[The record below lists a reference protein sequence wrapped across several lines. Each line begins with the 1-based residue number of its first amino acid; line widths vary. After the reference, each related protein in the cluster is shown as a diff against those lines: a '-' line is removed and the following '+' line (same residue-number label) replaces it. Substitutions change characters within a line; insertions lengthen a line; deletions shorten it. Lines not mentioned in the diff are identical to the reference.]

1 MIDLWILIKKN
12 IKTLFRQRTA
22 SLMIIFGPLLITLMT
37 GLAFDNSNYNLKVGI
52 YSETASPIA
61 TSLFQSLSE
70 EGFKMINY
78 RTIGNCVET
87 LKKSEINLCLH
98 IVQQNQGETADIT
111 FYVDYS
117 RLNLVWQLLNVI
129 DTQISSK
136 SSELSM
142 NFTAQVLESIETT
155 KNELDKNKDT
165 LVMLT
170 TQNDEI
176 NKKIRAMVNILKASE
191 LNVNLTSLD
200 NVSALLEENIL
211 LNTMAKLNEYSVE
224 LIEEYSD
231 TTDEVVTKLEN
242 SAISEQDKQQIIS
255 RINQGREN
263 IRLLNDKVKAM
274 TGISRNE
281 LAELQDYIA
290 KLSTD
295 MEGVREE
302 YYTLYGFKISSI
314 SNLEKL
320 LSELDKN
327 LITILSMQRA
337 LNKINANY
345 ENLKITDPATALAPI
360 KTTIKPVA
368 AKKTRMHYVFPILL
382 VLMIMFTGILLAPVL
397 ISAERDSPAAIRNML
412 TPVSRKT
419 FIAAAFLSCFIILG
433 VQMLLVAGISVFF
446 LGLNILLGFPF
457 SVISVMMI
465 MAFFILTGMLLG
477 YTIKTEGLSLLGG
490 TLAGIFLIIFSDF
503 VLPLES
509 LPYFL
514 AAVMKFNPIII
525 STVLLKKT
533 LLFDLPLAD
542 IGFDLVFL
550 LLACMLIGII
560 VFLIGRKQFNI
571 RKLRK
576 TNKTHA
582 KNDNQNS

>member
-1 MIDLWILIKKN
+1 MIELWILIKKN

-37 GLAFDNSNYNLKVGI
+37 GLAFDNSNYNLKIGV
-52 YSETASPIA
+52 YSETSLPIA

-78 RTIGNCVET
+78 RTIGNCVES

-98 IVQQNQGETADIT
+98 IVQQNQGKTADIT

-129 DTQISSK
+129 DARISSK

-142 NFTAQVLESIETT
+142 NFTAQVLQSIETT
-155 KNELDKNKDT
+155 KSELDKNKGT
-165 LVMLT
+165 LVMMT

-200 NVSALLEENIL
+200 NVSALLEENVL
-211 LNTMAKLNEYSVE
+211 LHTMTRLNEYSVE
-224 LIEEYSD
+224 LIEEYGR
-231 TTDEVVTKLEN
+231 TTDGVVAKLEN
-242 SAISEQDKQQIIS
+242 SAISEQDKQQIIG

-295 MEGVREE
+295 MGGVREE
-302 YYTLYGFKISSI
+302 YYTLYGFKVSSI

-337 LNKINANY
+337 LNKINAGY

-360 KTTIKPVA
+360 KTIIKPVV

-382 VLMIMFTGILLAPVL
+382 VLMIMFTGMLLAPVL

-412 TPVSRKT
+412 MPVSRKT
-419 FIAAAFLSCFIILG
+419 FIAATFLSCFIILG
-433 VQMLLVAGISVFF
+433 VQMLLVAGISIFF

-457 SVISVMMI
+457 SVIAVMMI
-465 MAFFILTGMLLG
+465 IAFFILTGMLLG
-477 YTIKTEGLSLLGG
+477 YILKTEGLSLLGG

-514 AAVMKFNPIII
+514 AAVMKFNPIIT

-550 LLACMLIGII
+550 LLACIFIGIL
-560 VFLIGRKQFNI
+560 VFLIGGKQFNI

-576 TNKTHA
+576 TNKTNA
-582 KNDNQNS
+582 KNDNKNS